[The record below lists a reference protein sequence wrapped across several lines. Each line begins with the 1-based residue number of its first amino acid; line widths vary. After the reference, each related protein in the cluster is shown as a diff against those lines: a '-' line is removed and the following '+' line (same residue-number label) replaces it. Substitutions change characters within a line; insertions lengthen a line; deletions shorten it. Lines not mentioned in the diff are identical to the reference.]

1 MKELIKPL
9 RYDGV
14 EKGYIEVEGDV
25 DQLLLQGGKLKETGI
40 AETKQEDPAEP
51 VFRKAKQA
59 SSLPDRH
66 EEDDL
71 SADSS
76 HTGCQ
81 RLNREGLES

>member
-40 AETKQEDPAEP
+40 AETKVTDDPAEP
-51 VFRKAKQA
+51 VFRK
-59 SSLPDRH
+59 R
-66 EEDDL
+66 L
-71 SADSS
+71 SKLVAYLTD
-76 HTGCQ
+76 T
-81 RLNREGLES
+81 RR